1 MYDGE
6 TFKKML
12 SAAKSYPE
20 DENNVLE
27 LDSGMVAKLCE
38 YTESHWILQFEVV
51 GFMVCYLYQFFKKL
65 SQLSKQRPRQIIK
78 IFRPKKCLPLSIP
91 YPVLL

>member
-6 TFKKML
+6 KFKKML

-27 LDSGMVAKLCE
+27 LDSGIVAKLYE
-38 YTESHWILQFEVV
+38 YTESH
-51 GFMVCYLYQFFKKL
+51 
-65 SQLSKQRPRQIIK
+65 
-78 IFRPKKCLPLSIP
+78 
-91 YPVLL
+91 

>member
-6 TFKKML
+6 KFKKML

-27 LDSGMVAKLCE
+27 LDSGMVAKVCWI
-38 YTESHWILQFEVV
+38 HWKSLNFTVWSG
-51 GFMVCYLYQFFKKL
+51 GFHGMLFI
-65 SQLSKQRPRQIIK
+65 P
-78 IFRPKKCLPLSIP
+78 IF
-91 YPVLL
+91 